1 VFGWSWGGWR
11 WAGHGALLLA
21 AAAGGDGGAPVVV
34 SDGEGIGELHC
45 AMGKLT
51 AGLIGAEEGRLGVF
65 HGEQGVAAVGLG
77 HSGDVSACWG
87 LKRLGEVVQ
96 ELPRDDVVLLE

>member
-1 VFGWSWGGWR
+1 MS
-11 WAGHGALLLA
+11 H
-21 AAAGGDGGAPVVV
+21 
-34 SDGEGIGELHC
+34 GEGIGELHC

-51 AGLIGAEEGRLGVF
+51 AGSIGAEEGRLEVF
-65 HGEQGVAAVGLG
+65 HGEQAAAAVGLG
-77 HSGDVSACWG
+77 HGGDVPACLW